1 MATAVESRL
10 RLADAMNLE
19 LLSVS
24 LQDQTLWR
32 DKKNPEVKNSCF
44 ILLFIRLGRALRTYG
59 LMDES
64 KDLEGWIV
72 RTDVIE
78 ILNLEFR
85 TGLENTNL
93 YNKELSLLDHSR
105 LITKST
111 LSDSIISNKKRLKK

>member
-1 MATAVESRL
+1 
-10 RLADAMNLE
+10 
-19 LLSVS
+19 
-24 LQDQTLWR
+24 
-32 DKKNPEVKNSCF
+32 
-44 ILLFIRLGRALRTYG
+44 
-59 LMDES
+59 MDES
-64 KDLEGWIV
+64 KDLEGLIV

>member
-1 MATAVESRL
+1 
-10 RLADAMNLE
+10 
-19 LLSVS
+19 
-24 LQDQTLWR
+24 
-32 DKKNPEVKNSCF
+32 
-44 ILLFIRLGRALRTYG
+44 
-59 LMDES
+59 MDES
-64 KDLEGWIV
+64 KDLEGSIV

>member
-1 MATAVESRL
+1 
-10 RLADAMNLE
+10 
-19 LLSVS
+19 
-24 LQDQTLWR
+24 
-32 DKKNPEVKNSCF
+32 
-44 ILLFIRLGRALRTYG
+44 
-59 LMDES
+59 MDES
-64 KDLEGWIV
+64 KDLEGLIV

-111 LSDSIISNKKRLKK
+111 LSDSIISNKKG

>member
-1 MATAVESRL
+1 
-10 RLADAMNLE
+10 
-19 LLSVS
+19 
-24 LQDQTLWR
+24 
-32 DKKNPEVKNSCF
+32 
-44 ILLFIRLGRALRTYG
+44 
-59 LMDES
+59 MDES

>member
-1 MATAVESRL
+1 MTTAVESRL

-32 DKKNPEVKNSCF
+32 DKKTRGKNSCF

>member
-1 MATAVESRL
+1 
-10 RLADAMNLE
+10 
-19 LLSVS
+19 
-24 LQDQTLWR
+24 
-32 DKKNPEVKNSCF
+32 
-44 ILLFIRLGRALRTYG
+44 
-59 LMDES
+59 MDES

-111 LSDSIISNKKRLKK
+111 LSDSIISNKKKAEEVKTWPQNP